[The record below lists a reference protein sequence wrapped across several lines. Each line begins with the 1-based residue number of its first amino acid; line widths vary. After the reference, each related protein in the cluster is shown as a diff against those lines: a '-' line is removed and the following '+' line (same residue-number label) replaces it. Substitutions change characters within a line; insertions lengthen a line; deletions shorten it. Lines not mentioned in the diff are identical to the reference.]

1 MTPTQSILFNHL
13 FENNHEMIQM
23 LVKDITQ
30 AESMLQLPFEGNCLN
45 WVVGHILDTY
55 SICLEWLGQ
64 PAIRSEAEART
75 YGYGSEPMTDPAKAC
90 DLIEMLERLDLAS
103 KQIMVT
109 LASLT
114 TAELEGEIEIWRG
127 KVSLIEALF
136 FMQWHASYHTGQLE
150 QLRELAGKND
160 QGA

>member
-1 MTPTQSILFNHL
+1 MTSPQSILFSHL

-23 LVKDITQ
+23 HVKDITQ

-55 SICLEWLGQ
+55 SICLEWLGE
-64 PAIRSEAEART
+64 PVIRSEAEART
-75 YGYGSEPMTDPAKAC
+75 YGYGSEPLTDIAKAY
-90 DLIEMLERLDLAS
+90 DLIDMLKRLDLAS
-103 KQIMVT
+103 NQIMVN
-109 LASLT
+109 LANLT
-114 TAELEGEIEIWRG
+114 PAEMEREIEIWRG

-150 QLRELAGKND
+150 QLRELTGKKD
-160 QGA
+160 

>member
-1 MTPTQSILFNHL
+1 MTPTQITLFNHL
-13 FENNHEMIQM
+13 FDNNHEMIQM
-23 LVKDITQ
+23 HLKGVTQ
-30 AESMLQLPFEGNCLN
+30 TDSMLQLPFEGNCLN

-55 SICLEWLGQ
+55 SICLEWMGQ

-75 YGYGSEPMTDPAKAC
+75 YGYGSEPLTDPARAY
-90 DLIEMLERLDLAS
+90 DLIDMFNRLDLAS
-103 KQIMVT
+103 MQIPVT

-114 TAELEGEIEIWRG
+114 PIELERVIEIWRG

-150 QLRELAGKND
+150 QLRELAGKKD
-160 QGA
+160 